1 MRRSTR
7 RAVAAVLLLI
17 LAGIAAWTLLKLAP
31 PVFAAEVLFPLRWYV
46 GALILVG
53 LTANFYG
60 LFADTG
66 PAPPEPPKTKPRST
80 HLRVVRNDDETL
92 H

>member
-7 RAVAAVLLLI
+7 RAVAALLLLI
-17 LAGIAAWTLLKLAP
+17 LVGIAAWTLLKFAP
-31 PVFAAEVLFPLRWYV
+31 PVFAARVLFPLRWYI

-60 LFADTG
+60 LFADAG
-66 PAPPEPPKTKPRST
+66 NEPPEPPKPKPRPT
-80 HLRVVRNDDETL
+80 HLRVVRDDDETL